1 MNQHFD
7 QCAAALCEQ
16 RLAQGGRES
25 ADFFAARLRRNGDFM
40 FESLS
45 DRLSGVFRTF
55 SGRGQLTEEN
65 VQAGLREVRLALLEA
80 DVNFKVVKD
89 FVESVREKCL
99 GQEVLK
105 GVSPAQQVI
114 KIVNDELVQLL
125 GGETAGLNLQGREPA
140 VIMLVG
146 LQGSGKTTSAGKI
159 ANILRKQKLRP
170 YLVPADVYRPAAID
184 QLTVLSKQLDMPCFP
199 STVDM
204 NPVDI
209 AKAALEKAREEQAT
223 VLLIDTAGRLHVD
236 EPLMQELAAIKQAVQ
251 PQEILFVADA
261 MTGQDAVTVAESF
274 NERLGITGVV
284 LTKMDGDARG
294 GAALSIRSV
303 TGAPVK
309 FVGMGEKLSE
319 MEVFHP
325 DRIAGRILGMG
336 DVLTLVE
343 KAQSA
348 INAEEAEEL
357 ALKMKKASFDLEDF
371 RTQMRRIKKLGSL
384 DSILKMIP
392 GMGGLRDK
400 LAEASGAMPEKEMA
414 RTEAI
419 ISSMTMAER
428 RNPDILN
435 GSRRARIAKGAG
447 VTVAQV
453 NQLVRQF
460 EQMRQM
466 MKGMMGGKGAKM
478 PSMPR
483 MRGMPP
489 GMNLP
494 KGLGG
499 MPNMGGMGGM
509 PGMPGMGG
517 MPGMEGMP
525 GSRAGATKAAP
536 KKRKKKERP
545 KRKKK

>member
-1 MNQHFD
+1 
-7 QCAAALCEQ
+7 
-16 RLAQGGRES
+16 
-25 ADFFAARLRRNGDFM
+25 
-40 FESLS
+40 
-45 DRLSGVFRTF
+45 
-55 SGRGQLTEEN
+55 
-65 VQAGLREVRLALLEA
+65 
-80 DVNFKVVKD
+80 
-89 FVESVREKCL
+89 
-99 GQEVLK
+99 
-105 GVSPAQQVI
+105 
-114 KIVNDELVQLL
+114 
-125 GGETAGLNLQGREPA
+125 
-140 VIMLVG
+140 
-146 LQGSGKTTSAGKI
+146 
-159 ANILRKQKLRP
+159 
-170 YLVPADVYRPAAID
+170 
-184 QLTVLSKQLDMPCFP
+184 
-199 STVDM
+199 
-204 NPVDI
+204 
-209 AKAALEKAREEQAT
+209 
-223 VLLIDTAGRLHVD
+223 
-236 EPLMQELAAIKQAVQ
+236 
-251 PQEILFVADA
+251 
-261 MTGQDAVTVAESF
+261 
-274 NERLGITGVV
+274 
-284 LTKMDGDARG
+284 
-294 GAALSIRSV
+294 
-303 TGAPVK
+303 
-309 FVGMGEKLSE
+309 

-357 ALKMKKASFDLEDF
+357 ARKMKKASFDLEDF

-392 GMGGLRDK
+392 GLGGLRDK

-478 PSMPR
+478 PAMPR

-489 GMNLP
+489 GMNP
-494 KGLGG
+494 
-499 MPNMGGMGGM
+499 PGGMGGM
-509 PGMPGMGG
+509 PGLGGLPGMGG
-517 MPGMEGMP
+517 MPGMGGLPGMDGAP
-525 GSRAGATKAAP
+525 GGRAGTGKSAAA
-536 KKRKKKERP
+536 KKRKKKERQ

>member
-1 MNQHFD
+1 
-7 QCAAALCEQ
+7 
-16 RLAQGGRES
+16 
-25 ADFFAARLRRNGDFM
+25 M

-45 DRLSGVFRTF
+45 DRLSGVFRSF
-55 SGRGQLTEEN
+55 GGRGQLAEEN
-65 VQAGLREVRLALLEA
+65 VREGLREVRLALLEA
-80 DVNFKVVKD
+80 DVNFKVVRD

-99 GQEVLK
+99 GQEMLR
-105 GVSPAQQVI
+105 GVNPAQQVV
-114 KIVNDELVQLL
+114 KIVHDELVALL
-125 GGETAGLNLQGREPA
+125 GGSTSGLHLQGREPA
-140 VIMLVG
+140 VIMLAG

-159 ANILRKQKLRP
+159 ASLLRRQKMRP
-170 YLVPADVYRPAAID
+170 YLVPADVYRPAAIE
-184 QLTVLSKQLDMPCFP
+184 QLTILARQLDIPCYP
-199 STVDM
+199 STADM

-209 AKAALEKAREEQAT
+209 ARNALEAARAEQAT
-223 VLLIDTAGRLHVD
+223 VVLLDTAGRLHVD
-236 EPLMQELAAIKQAVQ
+236 EPLMQELEAVKAAVQ

-274 NERLGITGVV
+274 NNRLGLTGVV

-294 GAALSIRSV
+294 GAALSIRAV

-309 FVGMGEKLSE
+309 FVGTGEKLSE

-343 KAQSA
+343 KAQTA
-348 INAEEAEEL
+348 IDAEEAEAL
-357 ALKMKKASFDLEDF
+357 ARKMKQATFTLEDF
-371 RTQMRRIKKLGSL
+371 RTQMRRIRKIGSL
-384 DSILKMIP
+384 DSILKLIP
-392 GMGGLRDK
+392 GLGGLREK
-400 LAEASGAMPEKEMA
+400 LAEAGGAVPEKEMA

-419 ISSMTMAER
+419 INSMTMAER

-435 GSRRARIAKGAG
+435 GSRRVRIARGAG

-466 MKGMMGGKGAKM
+466 MKGMMGGKGIK
-478 PSMPR
+478 MPR

-489 GMNLP
+489 GM
-494 KGLGG
+494 
-499 MPNMGGMGGM
+499 GM
-509 PGMPGMGG
+509 PGGLPGMGG
-517 MPGMEGMP
+517 LSGMGLPGMEGMGLPPARP
-525 GSRAGATKAAP
+525 GKGKSAA

-545 KRKKK
+545 RRGKK

>member
-1 MNQHFD
+1 
-7 QCAAALCEQ
+7 
-16 RLAQGGRES
+16 
-25 ADFFAARLRRNGDFM
+25 M

-45 DRLSGVFRTF
+45 DRLSGVFRDF
-55 SGRGQLTEEN
+55 RGQGRLTEEN

-89 FVESVREKCL
+89 FVENVREKCL

-105 GVSPAQQVI
+105 GVSPAQQVV
-114 KIVNDELVQLL
+114 KIVHDALVALL
-125 GGETAGLNLQGREPA
+125 GGETAGLQLQGREPA

-159 ANILRKQKLRP
+159 ANLLRKQKMRP

-184 QLTVLSKQLDMPCFP
+184 QLTVLARQLDMPCYP
-199 STVDM
+199 STTDM

-209 AKAALEKAREEQAT
+209 ARQAVAAAREQQAT
-223 VLLIDTAGRLHVD
+223 VVLLDTAGRLHVD
-236 EPLMQELAAIKQAVQ
+236 EPLMQELAAIKAAVE

-261 MTGQDAVTVAESF
+261 MTGQDAVTVAQSF
-274 NERLGITGVV
+274 NDRLGVTGVV

-294 GAALSIRSV
+294 GAALSIRAV

-343 KAQSA
+343 KAQGA

-357 ALKMKKASFDLEDF
+357 ARKMQKASFDLEDF

-384 DSILKMIP
+384 DSILKLIP
-392 GMGGLRDK
+392 GLGGLREK
-400 LAEASGAMPEKEMA
+400 LAQAGGAVPEKELA

-428 RNPDILN
+428 RNPDLLN

-460 EQMRQM
+460 EQMRKM
-466 MKGMMGGKGAKM
+466 MQGMLGGGKGGKKAA
-478 PSMPR
+478 MPR

-489 GMNLP
+489 GLNLP
-494 KGLGG
+494 A
-499 MPNMGGMGGM
+499 GMGGM
-509 PGMPGMGG
+509 PSGMGMPGMGG
-517 MPGMEGMP
+517 MPGMPGIEGLSAGRS
-525 GSRAGATKAAP
+525 GSGKSA

>member
-1 MNQHFD
+1 MFD
-7 QCAAALCEQ
+7 
-16 RLAQGGRES
+16 
-25 ADFFAARLRRNGDFM
+25 
-40 FESLS
+40 SLS
-45 DRLSGVFRTF
+45 DRLNDTF
-55 SGRGQLTEEN
+55 DRLRGKGKLTE
-65 VQAGLREVRLALLEA
+65 ADITSAMRDIRMALLEA
-80 DVNFKVVKD
+80 DVNFKVVKE
-89 FVESVREKCL
+89 FVAKTKERCMTAEVMESL
-99 GQEVLK
+99 
-105 GVSPAQQVI
+105 SPAQNVV
-114 KIVNDELVQLL
+114 KIVLDELIELL
-125 GGETAGLNLQGREPA
+125 GSTESKLVLSNRIPN

-159 ANILRKQKLRP
+159 ANLLRKQKMRP

-184 QLTVLSKQLDMPCFP
+184 QLTVLAKQLDMPCFP

-209 AKAALEKAREEQAT
+209 ARQAMEAAREQQAT
-223 VLLIDTAGRLHVD
+223 VVLLDTAGRLHVD
-236 EPLMQELAAIKQAVQ
+236 EPLMQELAAIKAAVN

-274 NERLGITGVV
+274 NERLGLTGVV

-294 GAALSIRSV
+294 GAALSIRAV

-319 MEVFHP
+319 MEIFHP

-343 KAQSA
+343 KAQA
-348 INAEEAEEL
+348 TIDADEAEAL
-357 ALKMKKASFDLEDF
+357 AKKMRKASFDLEDF

-392 GMGGLRDK
+392 GMGGLREK
-400 LAEASGAMPEKEMA
+400 LAEANGAMPEKEMA

-419 ISSMTMAER
+419 INSMTMAER

-435 GSRRARIAKGAG
+435 GSRRARIARGAG
-447 VTVAQV
+447 VTVQQV

-466 MKGMMGGKGAKM
+466 MKGMMGGKAKGM

-483 MRGMPP
+483 MPRGMS
-489 GMNLP
+489 
-494 KGLGG
+494 
-499 MPNMGGMGGM
+499 MPGGMGGM
-509 PGMPGMGG
+509 PGMGG
-517 MPGMEGMP
+517 RGKMKGFG
-525 GSRAGATKAAP
+525 R
-536 KKRKKKERP
+536 KKRLK
-545 KRKKK
+545 

>member
-1 MNQHFD
+1 
-7 QCAAALCEQ
+7 
-16 RLAQGGRES
+16 
-25 ADFFAARLRRNGDFM
+25 M

-45 DRLSGVFRTF
+45 DRLSGVFRDF
-55 SGRGQLTEEN
+55 RGQGRLTEEN

-89 FVESVREKCL
+89 FVENVREKCL

-105 GVSPAQQVI
+105 GVSPAQQVV
-114 KIVNDELVQLL
+114 KIVHDALVALL
-125 GGETAGLNLQGREPA
+125 GGETAGLQLQGREPA

-159 ANILRKQKLRP
+159 ANLLRKQKMRP

-184 QLTVLSKQLDMPCFP
+184 QLIVLARQLDMPCYP
-199 STVDM
+199 STTDM

-209 AKAALEKAREEQAT
+209 ARQAVAAAREQQAT
-223 VLLIDTAGRLHVD
+223 VVLLDTAGRLHVD
-236 EPLMQELAAIKQAVQ
+236 EPLMQELAAIKAAVE

-261 MTGQDAVTVAESF
+261 MTGQDAVTVAQSF
-274 NERLGITGVV
+274 NDRLGVTGVV

-294 GAALSIRSV
+294 GAALSIRAV

-343 KAQSA
+343 KAQGA

-357 ALKMKKASFDLEDF
+357 ARKMQKASFDLEDF

-384 DSILKMIP
+384 DSILKLIP
-392 GMGGLRDK
+392 GLGGLREK
-400 LAEASGAMPEKEMA
+400 LAQAGGAVPEKELA

-428 RNPDILN
+428 RNPDLLN

-460 EQMRQM
+460 EQMRKM
-466 MKGMMGGKGAKM
+466 MQGMLGGGKGGKKAA
-478 PSMPR
+478 MPR

-489 GMNLP
+489 GLNLP
-494 KGLGG
+494 AGMGG
-499 MPNMGGMGGM
+499 MPSGMGMPGMGGM
-509 PGMPGMGG
+509 PGMPGM
-517 MPGMEGMP
+517 EGLSAGRS
-525 GSRAGATKAAP
+525 GSGKSA

>member
-1 MNQHFD
+1 
-7 QCAAALCEQ
+7 
-16 RLAQGGRES
+16 
-25 ADFFAARLRRNGDFM
+25 M

-45 DRLSGVFRTF
+45 DRLSGVFRSF
-55 SGRGQLTEEN
+55 GGRGQLTEEN

-99 GQEVLK
+99 GQETLK
-105 GVSPAQQVI
+105 GVSPAQQVV
-114 KIVNDELVQLL
+114 KIVHDELVSLL
-125 GGETAGLNLQGREPA
+125 GGETTGLNLQGREPA

-159 ANILRKQKLRP
+159 ANLLRRQKMRP

-184 QLTVLSKQLDMPCFP
+184 QLTVLARQLDMPCFP
-199 STVDM
+199 STTEM
-204 NPVDI
+204 KPVDI
-209 AKAALEKAREEQAT
+209 ATAALDKAREEQAT
-223 VLLIDTAGRLHVD
+223 VLLLDTAGRLHVD
-236 EPLMQELAAIKQAVQ
+236 EPLMEELSAIKAAVQ

-261 MTGQDAVTVAESF
+261 MTGQDAVTVAEAF
-274 NERLGITGVV
+274 NERLGLTGVV

-309 FVGMGEKLSE
+309 FVGVGEKLSE

-343 KAQSA
+343 KAQST

-357 ALKMKKASFDLEDF
+357 ARKMQKASFDLEDF

-392 GMGGLRDK
+392 GLGGLREK
-400 LAEASGAMPEKEMA
+400 LAEASGAMPEKELA

-419 ISSMTMAER
+419 INSMTMRER

-453 NQLVRQF
+453 NQTVRQF

-466 MKGMMGGKGAKM
+466 MKGMMGGKGAKGGR
-478 PSMPR
+478 PAMPR
-483 MRGMPP
+483 MPRGMPP
-489 GMNLP
+489 GMMP
-494 KGLGG
+494 PG
-499 MPNMGGMGGM
+499 M
-509 PGMPGMGG
+509 GMPGMGG
-517 MPGMEGMP
+517 FPGMPGMDGMELP
-525 GSRAGATKAAP
+525 GGRPSGGKSAAA
-536 KKRKKKERP
+536 KKRKKKERQ